1 MSPVLKAPIT
11 GLPCIKA
18 PTTVSNA
25 ISFEPDGWTST
36 PLLRRAGHPSLSRTE
51 FLVASMTAVLLSG
64 YFVLRNSDRP
74 DNVVVA
80 LRPPSV
86 ASLLRQVDPSVE
98 ARGTTV
104 ESQTEPDVPTASLQP
119 TARADTKPT
128 DNGSLPQ
135 TLPESG
141 KRLLAESG
149 YDSGCYLSASAV
161 RQNHPGGR
169 PSWTMRVAGH
179 EGTKCWYPA
188 TQTVA
193 EADAPSARARSL
205 AVESRAEPEVQTPSS
220 QSTERLDVK
229 PTESGIEARP
239 PQTLPESGHR
249 STCYQSAS
257 DVRQN
262 HPGAWPSW
270 TLRTPGHE
278 GTRCWYAGART
289 GAHDHSSEM
298 RRDSAIN

>member
-1 MSPVLKAPIT
+1 MSSVLKAPIS

-18 PTTVSNA
+18 PTPVPNA
-25 ISFEPDGWTST
+25 ISFEQHGWIST
-36 PLLRRAGHPSLSRTE
+36 PLLRRAGHPSLSRTK

-64 YFVLRNSDRP
+64 YFVLRNFDRP
-74 DNVVVA
+74 DDVAVA
-80 LRPPSV
+80 LQPPSV
-86 ASLLRQVDPSVE
+86 ASLLPQVDASVE
-98 ARGTTV
+98 GTTV
-104 ESQTEPDVPTASLQP
+104 ESRAEPEVQTPSLQR

-149 YDSGCYLSASAV
+149 YDSMCYLSASAV

-169 PSWTMRVAGH
+169 PSWTMRVPGH

-188 TQTVA
+188 TQTAA

-205 AVESRAEPEVQTPSS
+205 AVESRAEPEVQTPSL
-220 QSTERLDVK
+220 QRTARADTK
-229 PTESGIEARP
+229 PTDNGSL
-239 PQTLPESGHR
+239 PQTLPESGKR
-249 STCYQSAS
+249 LLAESGYDSMCYPSAS

-262 HPGAWPSW
+262 HPGSWPSW

-278 GTRCWYAGART
+278 GTRCWYAGAAR
-289 GAHDHSSEM
+289 
-298 RRDSAIN
+298 

>member
-1 MSPVLKAPIT
+1 MSSVLKAPIS

-18 PTTVSNA
+18 PTPVPNA
-25 ISFEPDGWTST
+25 ISFEPDGWIST
-36 PLLRRAGHPSLSRTE
+36 PLLRRAGHPSLSRTK

-64 YFVLRNSDRP
+64 YLVLRNFDRP
-74 DNVVVA
+74 DDVAVA
-80 LRPPSV
+80 LQPPSV
-86 ASLLRQVDPSVE
+86 ASLLPQVDPSVE
-98 ARGTTV
+98 GTTV
-104 ESQTEPDVPTASLQP
+104 ESRTETDIPTASLQR
-119 TARADTKPT
+119 TARADTRPT

-149 YDSGCYLSASAV
+149 YDSRCYLSASAV
-161 RQNHPGGR
+161 RQNHPGER
-169 PSWTMRVAGH
+169 PSWTMRVPGH
-179 EGTKCWYPA
+179 EGSKCWYPA
-188 TQTVA
+188 IQTVA

-205 AVESRAEPEVQTPSS
+205 AVESRAEPEVQMPSS
-220 QSTERLDVK
+220 HPTVRLDLK

-239 PQTLPESGHR
+239 PHALLESGHG

-278 GTRCWYAGART
+278 GTRCWYAGAAR
-289 GAHDHSSEM
+289 
-298 RRDSAIN
+298 

>member
-1 MSPVLKAPIT
+1 MSSVLKAPIS

-18 PTTVSNA
+18 PTPVPNA
-25 ISFEPDGWTST
+25 ISFEPDGWIST
-36 PLLRRAGHPSLSRTE
+36 PLLRRAGHPSLSRTK

-64 YFVLRNSDRP
+64 YFVLRNFDRP
-74 DNVVVA
+74 DDVAVA
-80 LRPPSV
+80 LQPPSV
-86 ASLLRQVDPSVE
+86 ASLLPQVDASVE
-98 ARGTTV
+98 GTTV
-104 ESQTEPDVPTASLQP
+104 ESRAEPEVQTPSLQR

-149 YDSGCYLSASAV
+149 YDSMCYLSASAV

-169 PSWTMRVAGH
+169 PSWTMRVPGH

-188 TQTVA
+188 TQTAA

-205 AVESRAEPEVQTPSS
+205 AVESRAEPEVQTPSL
-220 QSTERLDVK
+220 QRTARADTK
-229 PTESGIEARP
+229 PTDNGSL
-239 PQTLPESGHR
+239 PQTLPESGKR
-249 STCYQSAS
+249 LLAGSGYDSMCYQSAS

-262 HPGAWPSW
+262 HPGSWPSW

-278 GTRCWYAGART
+278 GTRCWYAGAAR
-289 GAHDHSSEM
+289 
-298 RRDSAIN
+298 

>member
-1 MSPVLKAPIT
+1 MSQVLKAPIT

-18 PTTVSNA
+18 PTTVPA
-25 ISFEPDGWTST
+25 ISFEPDGWIST
-36 PLLRRAGHPSLSRTE
+36 PLLRRAGHPSLSRTK
-51 FLVASMTAVLLSG
+51 FPVASMTAVLLSG
-64 YFVLRNSDRP
+64 YFVLRDSDRP
-74 DNVVVA
+74 DDVA
-80 LRPPSV
+80 VAPQPPSV
-86 ASLLRQVDPSVE
+86 ASLLPQVDPSVE
-98 ARGTTV
+98 GTTV
-104 ESQTEPDVPTASLQP
+104 ESRTEPDVPTASLQR

-135 TLPESG
+135 TPPESG

-149 YDSGCYLSASAV
+149 YDSRCYLSASDV
-161 RQNHPGGR
+161 RQNHPGAW
-169 PSWTMRVAGH
+169 PSWTLRTPGH
-179 EGTKCWYPA
+179 EGTRCWYPA

-220 QSTERLDVK
+220 QATVRLDLK

-239 PQTLPESGHR
+239 PQTLPESGHGA
-249 STCYQSAS
+249 TCYLSAS

-278 GTRCWYAGART
+278 GTRCWYAGAAR
-289 GAHDHSSEM
+289 
-298 RRDSAIN
+298 

>member
-18 PTTVSNA
+18 PATVPNA
-25 ISFEPDGWTST
+25 ISFEPDGWIST
-36 PLLRRAGHPSLSRTE
+36 PLLRRAGHPSLSRTK
-51 FLVASMTAVLLSG
+51 FLAASMTAMLLSG
-64 YFVLRNSDRP
+64 YFALRNSDRP
-74 DNVVVA
+74 GDVA
-80 LRPPSV
+80 AAPHSPSV
-86 ASLLRQVDPSVE
+86 ASLQVDPSVE
-98 ARGTTV
+98 GTRV
-104 ESQTEPDVPTASLQP
+104 ESRTEPDVRTVSLQR
-119 TARADTKPT
+119 TARADTEPT

-141 KRLLAESG
+141 TRLLAESG
-149 YDSGCYLSASAV
+149 YDSRCYQSASAV

-169 PSWTMRVAGH
+169 PSWTMRAPGH

-205 AVESRAEPEVQTPSS
+205 VIVSRAEAEVQTPSS
-220 QSTERLDVK
+220 HSTVRLDLI
-229 PTESGIEARP
+229 PTESGVEARL
-239 PQTLPESGHR
+239 PQTLPESGHG

-278 GTRCWYAGART
+278 GTRCWYAGAAR
-289 GAHDHSSEM
+289 
-298 RRDSAIN
+298 